1 MTRYVLADLQ
11 EVRSE
16 LTRRA
21 SELTG
26 WLDRQSSEFRPP
38 DAPALAWADL
48 ACVQAVSAAAARLT
62 AAADAVAAC
71 AADMHRADSEAAGPC
86 RWSS

>member
-21 SELTG
+21 AELTG
-26 WLDRQSSEFRPP
+26 WLDRQAGEFRPP
-38 DAPALAWADL
+38 DAPALARADL
-48 ACVQAVSAAAARLT
+48 ACIQTVSAAATRLT

-71 AADMHRADSEAAGPC
+71 AADMKSTDAGLC
-86 RWSS
+86 RWSA